1 MEQLSHG
8 QWVAEIGLEGLCG
21 DTGPI
26 VNGVEELGQGCHLQ
40 VVGEHGPGLGRWH
53 TDERVVEDVG

>member
-1 MEQLSHG
+1 MEPLSHG
-8 QWVAEIGLEGLCG
+8 QWLAELGLEGLCG

-40 VVGEHGPGLGRWH
+40 VAGEHGLGLARWH
-53 TDERVVEDVG
+53 TDERVVEDLG